1 MRYLIIILLSLT
13 LFSCQTPTVAF
24 FQHYENCMNYYSQ
37 MAQIAQCG
45 KGNRND
51 YLTKIG
57 GRRGGDAAE
66 GDQFAIYVDTL
77 AQTVKEGRR
86 SDSDA
91 KLMLLQTIS
100 SIKQN
105 YMMAAAA
112 IYGAQ
117 QSQADT
123 LINQGLGMMG
133 GSRGVSGQPRTPAPT
148 MQVPKTYRCTEMVI
162 SRNPYMTKEVC
173 Y

>member
-1 MRYLIIILLSLT
+1 
-13 LFSCQTPTVAF
+13 
-24 FQHYENCMNYYSQ
+24 MNFYSQ
-37 MAQIAQCG
+37 MAQISECG
-45 KGNRND
+45 KGSRNQ
-51 YLTKIG
+51 YIAKSG
-57 GRRGGDAAE
+57 GRRGDTAD

-77 AQTVKEGRR
+77 AQTVREGRR

-117 QSQADT
+117 QSQADA
-123 LINQGLGMMG
+123 LINQGLGMMS

-148 MQVPKTYRCTEMVI
+148 MQLPRTYNCTEMVI
-162 SRNPYMTKEVC
+162 SRNPYMTKQVC
-173 Y
+173 N

>member
-13 LFSCQTPTVAF
+13 LSACQTPGVAY
-24 FQHYENCMNYYSQ
+24 FQHYENCMNFYSQ
-37 MAQIAQCG
+37 MVQIAECG
-45 KGNRND
+45 KGSRNQ
-51 YLTKIG
+51 YIAKTG
-57 GRRGGDAAE
+57 GRRGDTAD

-77 AQTVKEGRR
+77 AQTVREGRR

-117 QSQADT
+117 QSQADA
-123 LINQGLGMMG
+123 LIQQGLGMMS
-133 GSRGVSGQPRTPAPT
+133 GSRGIDGQPRSPAPT
-148 MQVPKTYRCTEMVI
+148 MQLPRTYNCTEMVI
-162 SRNPYMTKEVC
+162 SRNPYMTKQVC
-173 Y
+173 N

>member
-1 MRYLIIILLSLT
+1 
-13 LFSCQTPTVAF
+13 
-24 FQHYENCMNYYSQ
+24 MNFYSQ
-37 MAQIAQCG
+37 MAQIAECG
-45 KGNRND
+45 KGSRNQ
-51 YLTKIG
+51 YIAKTG
-57 GRRGGDAAE
+57 TRRGGDTAD

-77 AQTVKEGRR
+77 AQTVREGRR

-117 QSQADT
+117 QSQADA
-123 LINQGLGMMG
+123 LINQGLGMMS

-148 MQVPKTYRCTEMVI
+148 MQLPRTYNCTEMVI
-162 SRNPYMTKEVC
+162 SRNPYMTKQVC
-173 Y
+173 N